1 MGFLRPS
8 ATTMHREVAMW
19 LAAIFP
25 VQAKAETRFP
35 SVRDHGLRVTVTEF
49 YPQFLWNAC
58 G

>member
-1 MGFLRPS
+1 MGFLKPS

-19 LAAIFP
+19 LAAILP
-25 VQAKAETRFP
+25 VQSKAETRFP
-35 SVRDHGLRVTVTEF
+35 SVDCRRNRATVTAF

>member
-1 MGFLRPS
+1 
-8 ATTMHREVAMW
+8 MHREVAMW

-58 G
+58 A